1 MNTLL
6 VDVIDKPVKTLLYIC
21 IYVCTYVYYGSTN
34 VHSYLCMYTVYK
46 SFLHIQTSP
55 PIGPQLTVIP
65 DGQKDGMTDE

>member
-21 IYVCTYVYYGSTN
+21 IYVCTYVYYGSTK